1 MKQIPE
7 ALKPKC
13 PRSMGRKRQI
23 ETIPGVFD
31 YETMLYI
38 GANTKRIELI
48 DLFYAHE
55 YAIDVIEAWEPN
67 FKALVEWNK
76 KWKIFENV
84 YLNDVRF
91 IDVMTRGFKFAN
103 LKRPGSF
110 RDRWDII
117 IFWHGPEHLPRLDVA
132 PTLEAL
138 ECHANHLVIVGCP
151 RGEYKQLAVGG
162 NPFEEHDSYLYE
174 KDFQDLGYLTDTLK
188 PQKPHG
194 SNIMAWKKVDEK
206 KEAK

>member
-1 MKQIPE
+1 MKQVPK

-13 PRSMGRKRQI
+13 PRSMGRKRQV

-31 YETMLYI
+31 YETMLYV

-67 FKALVEWNK
+67 FKALVGWNK
-76 KWKIFENV
+76 KWKIFRNI
-84 YLNDVRF
+84 YLGDVRMLDE
-91 IDVMTRGFKFAN
+91 IIVRLVPSVAGIVEELWDV
-103 LKRPGSF
+103 
-110 RDRWDII
+110 IV
-117 IFWHGPEHLPRLDVA
+117 FWHGPEHLPRLDVA
-132 PTLEAL
+132 PALAKLEEYAD
-138 ECHANHLVIVGCP
+138 HLVIVGCP
-151 RGEYKQLAVGG
+151 RGEYEQPAVGG
-162 NPFEEHDSYLYE
+162 NPFEEHESYLYE

-188 PQKPHG
+188 PEKPHG